1 MARKGL
7 TQRKRA
13 LDVIFEAEQKDILV
27 PGLLRELLAE
37 RQEVSTH
44 QVPIQKLGVDLVDL
58 VADHLYEIDGMI
70 DDYSKFGLRRLSS
83 IDRAVLRLGVGEI
96 YYGGTN
102 VAEAIRDYS
111 EIVRELGNDKSIGFI
126 TAVFHRTKE
135 SLAGETDADTTGS
148 SAPSGVS
155 ADSPLSAGSPAES
168 AESASAVSAE
178 SAD

>member
-135 SLAGETDADTTGS
+135 SLTGETKTHDTVPV
-148 SAPSGVS
+148 APSGV
-155 ADSPLSAGSPAES
+155 SAGSPAES